1 MKTIKS
7 ERTQVAVRNKV
18 YEEINKAVSIF
29 DNYDVVKI
37 DSVDYRQISVVA
49 DDGFIT
55 SHCLKKAVK
64 VFERFMSAY
73 GSPYFWGVS
82 VQDGERVALEFMIG
96 RTIA

>member
-7 ERTQVAVRNKV
+7 ERTQVVVRNKV
-18 YEEINKAVSIF
+18 YEENNTAVSIF
-29 DNYDVVKI
+29 DTYDVVKI
-37 DSVDYRQISVVA
+37 DTENYRKIRVVA

-73 GSPYFWGVS
+73 DSPYFWGVS
-82 VQDGERVALEFMIG
+82 AQDGERVVLEFRIG

>member
-18 YEEINKAVSIF
+18 YKEINKEVSIF
-29 DNYDVVKI
+29 GHYEVVKI
-37 DSVDYRQISVVA
+37 DTVDYRQIHVVA
-49 DDGFIT
+49 DDGYIT
-55 SHCLKKAVK
+55 SICLKNAVK

-73 GSPYFWGVS
+73 DSSYYWGVS
-82 VQDGERVALEFMIG
+82 AQDGGRVVLEFRIG